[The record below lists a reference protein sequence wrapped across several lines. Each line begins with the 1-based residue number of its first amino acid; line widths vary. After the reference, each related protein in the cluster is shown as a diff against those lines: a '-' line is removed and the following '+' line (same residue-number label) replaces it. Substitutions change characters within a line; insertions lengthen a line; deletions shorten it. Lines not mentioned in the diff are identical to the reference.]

1 MNSTQKVGAY
11 VLSRR
16 RLVVA
21 CSAASVLPWVE
32 AQVASASQAINVA
45 GRQRMLLARMTKT
58 YCEVGR
64 GIDPAGSQ
72 MLLNES
78 VAQFDLALSQLRVSA
93 PTAEIKDTFSKLSA
107 KWNDYK
113 DVVVGSVIVKE
124 RVKLVFDG
132 AEDLLV
138 LANLA
143 TLQLEQATGKG
154 SSKLTNVCGR
164 QRMLTQQ
171 IAAYGFTRN
180 WAFTAAQAQPQIAKR
195 QQEYAQ
201 ALVFLQGAKENTAD
215 IKRNLSGVGN
225 MWVFFDVALAGAQ
238 NERPKALA
246 DLATASELI
255 LKGYEELT
263 GLYSRLG

>member
-1 MNSTQKVGAY
+1 MDSNQKTRFAEIN
-11 VLSRR
+11 RR
-16 RLVVA
+16 RVLA
-21 CSAASVLPWVE
+21 AISGASVLPWVG
-32 AQVASASQAINVA
+32 AQVANASQVVNVA

-72 MLLNES
+72 LLLNES

-113 DVVVGSVIVKE
+113 DLVVGSVIVKE
-124 RVKLVFDG
+124 RVKLVFEG

-138 LANLA
+138 LANQA
-143 TLQLEQATGKG
+143 TLQLEQTTGRAA
-154 SSKLTNVCGR
+154 SKLTNVSGR

-171 IAAYGFTRN
+171 IAAYGFARN
-180 WAFTAAQAQPQIAKR
+180 WAFTAAQTQPLIAKR
-195 QQEYAQ
+195 QQEYLQ
-201 ALVFLQGAKENTAD
+201 ALGFLQAAKENTND
-215 IKRNLSGVGN
+215 IKRQLSEIGN
-225 MWVFFDVALAGAQ
+225 MWVFFEVALAGTQ

-246 DLATASELI
+246 DMAVASELI

-263 GLYSRLG
+263 GLYARLA

>member
-1 MNSTQKVGAY
+1 MNSTKKVGAY

-16 RLVVA
+16 SLVVA
-21 CSAASVLPWVE
+21 CITASIVPWVS
-32 AQVASASQAINVA
+32 AQVANASQAVNVA
-45 GRQRMLLARMTKT
+45 ARQRTLLARMTKN

-107 KWNDYK
+107 KWNDFK
-113 DVVVGSVIVKE
+113 DVVAGSVIVKE

-132 AEDLLV
+132 AEDLMV
-138 LANLA
+138 LADLA
-143 TLQLEQATGKG
+143 TLQLEQATGKAL
-154 SSKLTNVCGR
+154 SKLTNVCSR

-171 IAAYGFTRN
+171 IAAYGFARN
-180 WAFTAAQAQPQIAKR
+180 WALTAAQVQPQIVKR

-215 IKRNLSGVGN
+215 MKRNLSEVAN
-225 MWVFFDVALAGAQ
+225 MWVFFDLALADTK

-246 DLATASELI
+246 DMATASELI
-255 LKGYEELT
+255 LKAYEELT
-263 GLYSRLG
+263 GLYERLG